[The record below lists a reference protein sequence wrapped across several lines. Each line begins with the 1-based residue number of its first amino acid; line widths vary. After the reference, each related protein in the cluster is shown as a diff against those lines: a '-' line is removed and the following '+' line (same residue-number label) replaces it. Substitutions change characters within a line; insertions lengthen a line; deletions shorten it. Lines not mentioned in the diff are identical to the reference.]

1 MRLRLAV
8 IALSISVG
16 CQGPEED
23 RFRCPWTEEIVPL
36 DHSLGPWAGD
46 LDFDLTPAKILDQ
59 LVIPQ
64 RGELTWNGGGDW
76 VDITPGSGTTGF
88 ASTVVYHGTTVFRRV
103 VDANGD
109 ISDGNILLVCPAVL
123 EFDTTIQ
130 FQTDDG
136 TLDERWETPLSFDF
150 GTGNV
155 HAEPDAEDL
164 GLPETLEIS
173 SKPDPP
179 APFYDEGYS
188 MRLSYS
194 IELLSPEAY
203 PPTSKG
209 YLDYGGTISEE
220 KMGDI
225 IHVSGFNRTLL
236 EWVGFA
242 DGGEPTRRPSG

>member
-1 MRLRLAV
+1 MRLRLA
-8 IALSISVG
+8 IITLSTCAG
-16 CQGPEED
+16 CQDPAED
-23 RFRCPWTEEIVPL
+23 RFRCPWTEEILPL
-36 DHSLGPWAGD
+36 DHSLGPWGGD

-76 VDITPGSGTTGF
+76 VAITPESGTTGF
-88 ASTVVYHGTTVFRRV
+88 SSSVFYNGTTVYRRV
-103 VDANGD
+103 VDENGNRAGGKIAFD
-109 ISDGNILLVCPAVL
+109 CRATLA
-123 EFDTTIQ
+123 FDTTIH

-136 TLDERWETPLSFDF
+136 ALDERWAIPLSFYFD
-150 GTGNV
+150 TGNV
-155 HAEPDAEDL
+155 HAEPDAEEL

-173 SKPDPP
+173 NKPDPP

-225 IHVSGFNRTLL
+225 IHVTGFNRTLL

-242 DGGEPTRRPSG
+242 EGGGPIRRPSG

>member
-1 MRLRLAV
+1 MRLQVAI
-8 IALSISVG
+8 IALSTCVG
-16 CQGPEED
+16 CQDPEDD

-64 RGELTWNGGGDW
+64 RGDLMWKGGGNW
-76 VDITPGSGTTGF
+76 VDITPEGGITEFS
-88 ASTVVYHGTTVFRRV
+88 SSVVYNGTTVYRRV
-103 VDANGD
+103 VDGNGNRA
-109 ISDGNILLVCPAVL
+109 DGNISLVCPAVL

-130 FQTDDG
+130 LQTDDG
-136 TLDERWETPLSFDF
+136 TLDERWDTPLSFDF

-155 HAEPDAEDL
+155 HAEPEAEEL

-173 SKPDPP
+173 NKPDPP

-203 PPTSKG
+203 PPTSRG

-220 KMGDI
+220 QTGEI
-225 IHVSGFNRTLL
+225 INVMGFNRTLF
-236 EWVGFA
+236 EWAGSAEGV
-242 DGGEPTRRPSG
+242 EPTRRPPG